1 MFCVFPQATSPCPRG
16 CFKRHPLLS
25 HTRIGQH
32 AQAHVLPLLPASLAR
47 SGSRSRP
54 QRLLSLAKYRSASR
68 LLPKGEATS
77 QARTPHA
84 PPGSWQIPSLHWLS
98 VSRTR
103 DVIGPCLRP
112 EGGTRLGCTAQEEG
126 GDPEEGHALWR
137 RVFWFGFFS
146 AKEVC
151 FGHASRLPPPLA
163 PLLRPWAHTSGCR
176 LQSAFPCEKCKIF
189 KSQRFAQLVQK
200 ERAPVSLGDSDLQR
214 DSCLVP
220 TRPDYRILP
229 GHSGVAPFCRED
241 WLALGDL
248 RICSDR
254 IRRLARHSLPTLGH
268 TRPNRRSVQVTGL
281 SSSTFHELMNLG
293 AGVRRWRGL

>member
-1 MFCVFPQATSPCPRG
+1 M
-16 CFKRHPLLS
+16 
-25 HTRIGQH
+25 
-32 AQAHVLPLLPASLAR
+32 LPLLPASLAR

-54 QRLLSLAKYRSASR
+54 QRLLSLAKYRSVSR

-98 VSRTR
+98 VSRAR

-112 EGGTRLGCTAQEEG
+112 EGGTRPGCTAQEEG
-126 GDPEEGHALWR
+126 GGPEEGHALWR
-137 RVFWFGFFS
+137 PVFWFGLFFFS

-151 FGHASRLPPPLA
+151 FGHASRLPPLPA

-176 LQSAFPCEKCKIF
+176 FLSAFPCDKCKIF

-200 ERAPVSLGDSDLQR
+200 ERAPVSLGDSELQR

-229 GHSGVAPFCRED
+229 GHLGVAPFCRED

-254 IRRLARHSLPTLGH
+254 ILEACTPLAPDPGTHSPE
-268 TRPNRRSVQVTGL
+268 PQ
-281 SSSTFHELMNLG
+281 EC
-293 AGVRRWRGL
+293 AGDWPIIVDSP

>member
-54 QRLLSLAKYRSASR
+54 RCLLSLAKYRSVSR

-98 VSRTR
+98 VSRAR

-126 GDPEEGHALWR
+126 GGPEEGHALRR
-137 RVFWFGFFS
+137 RVFWFGFFFFRERS
-146 AKEVC
+146 LLWPRLKAA
-151 FGHASRLPPPLA
+151 ASSC

-176 LQSAFPCEKCKIF
+176 SQSAFPCEKCKIF
-189 KSQRFAQLVQK
+189 KS
-200 ERAPVSLGDSDLQR
+200 
-214 DSCLVP
+214 
-220 TRPDYRILP
+220 
-229 GHSGVAPFCRED
+229 
-241 WLALGDL
+241 
-248 RICSDR
+248 
-254 IRRLARHSLPTLGH
+254 
-268 TRPNRRSVQVTGL
+268 
-281 SSSTFHELMNLG
+281 
-293 AGVRRWRGL
+293 

>member
-54 QRLLSLAKYRSASR
+54 RCLLSLAKYRSVSR

-98 VSRTR
+98 VSRAR

-126 GDPEEGHALWR
+126 GGPEEGHALRR
-137 RVFWFGFFS
+137 RVFWFGFFFFPRKKF
-146 AKEVC
+146 ALATPQGC
-151 FGHASRLPPPLA
+151 RLLLPPP
-163 PLLRPWAHTSGCR
+163 PP
-176 LQSAFPCEKCKIF
+176 
-189 KSQRFAQLVQK
+189 
-200 ERAPVSLGDSDLQR
+200 
-214 DSCLVP
+214 
-220 TRPDYRILP
+220 
-229 GHSGVAPFCRED
+229 
-241 WLALGDL
+241 
-248 RICSDR
+248 
-254 IRRLARHSLPTLGH
+254 
-268 TRPNRRSVQVTGL
+268 
-281 SSSTFHELMNLG
+281 LG
-293 AGVRRWRGL
+293 AHLWVQIAKRLSLREVQNFQELEVHPAGTEGARACLS

>member
-54 QRLLSLAKYRSASR
+54 RCLLSLAKYRSVSR

-98 VSRTR
+98 VSRAR

-126 GDPEEGHALWR
+126 GGPEEGHALRR
-137 RVFWFGFFS
+137 RVFWFGFFFPRKKF
-146 AKEVC
+146 ALATPQGC
-151 FGHASRLPPPLA
+151 RLLLPPP
-163 PLLRPWAHTSGCR
+163 PP
-176 LQSAFPCEKCKIF
+176 
-189 KSQRFAQLVQK
+189 
-200 ERAPVSLGDSDLQR
+200 
-214 DSCLVP
+214 
-220 TRPDYRILP
+220 
-229 GHSGVAPFCRED
+229 
-241 WLALGDL
+241 
-248 RICSDR
+248 
-254 IRRLARHSLPTLGH
+254 
-268 TRPNRRSVQVTGL
+268 
-281 SSSTFHELMNLG
+281 LG
-293 AGVRRWRGL
+293 AHLWVQIAKRLSLREVQNFQELEVHPAGTEGARACLS

>member
-54 QRLLSLAKYRSASR
+54 RCLLSLAKYRSVSR

-98 VSRTR
+98 VSRAR

-126 GDPEEGHALWR
+126 GGPEEGHALRR
-137 RVFWFGFFS
+137 RVFWFGFFFS

-151 FGHASRLPPPLA
+151 FGHASRLPPPPAPSSAPGRTPLGADRKAPFLA
-163 PLLRPWAHTSGCR
+163 RSAKFSRARGSPSWYRRSARLSLLRALS
-176 LQSAFPCEKCKIF
+176 CKETAAWSPLAQTIGS
-189 KSQRFAQLVQK
+189 SQDTRSCTF
-200 ERAPVSLGDSDLQR
+200 LQR
-214 DSCLVP
+214 GL
-220 TRPDYRILP
+220 
-229 GHSGVAPFCRED
+229 SGP
-241 WLALGDL
+241 
-248 RICSDR
+248 
-254 IRRLARHSLPTLGH
+254 
-268 TRPNRRSVQVTGL
+268 RRS
-281 SSSTFHELMNLG
+281 
-293 AGVRRWRGL
+293 